1 MAVNAPICFKEQEIR
16 NVGYVLK
23 LFLAQKCGTFLVRL
37 AFDRQ
42 PRSERTILHGHWQF
56 DESEKTRRP
65 PEIFTDDVHGPQNQ
79 FRSKDIE
86 IAQELFC
93 GIALPLSWD
102 PAIWLPL
109 LLLIV
114 VLERSQR
121 EKGVD
126 RFTCWPPRPSI
137 SAFGS
142 HHEAQWNTKT
152 TPGTAPAPRAT
163 IQHLTQKQVHL
174 EVI

>member
-1 MAVNAPICFKEQEIR
+1 
-16 NVGYVLK
+16 
-23 LFLAQKCGTFLVRL
+23 VRL

-93 GIALPLSWD
+93 GIALPWSWD

-109 LLLIV
+109 LLLTV
-114 VLERSQR
+114 VLER
-121 EKGVD
+121 
-126 RFTCWPPRPSI
+126 
-137 SAFGS
+137 A
-142 HHEAQWNTKT
+142 
-152 TPGTAPAPRAT
+152 
-163 IQHLTQKQVHL
+163 
-174 EVI
+174 